1 MADQDNPK
9 DPGAAGVPDDAAKP
23 AEAGAKI
30 EDSPVRTSLRPRF
43 TARLRAYFFAGV
55 LVTAPLAITF
65 WLVWQVISWI
75 DQSIKPLIPAQYNP
89 ETYLPF
95 SVPGIGLVVSIVF
108 LTLVGALTAGFLGK
122 LFVRMSE
129 RILARMP
136 VVRSIYGATK
146 QIFETVLA
154 QSSRAFRDVVLVE
167 YPRRGIWAI
176 GFITGTTEGEVQEL
190 TEDVVVNVFLPTT
203 PNPTSGFLLFLPKSD
218 LIYLSMSV
226 EEGIKMVVSGGIV
239 TPPDRRPIE
248 QRKGRVPSRMVS
260 DITSDRPSRNAAS

>member
-1 MADQDNPK
+1 MADQDDPK
-9 DPGAAGVPDDAAKP
+9 IPGAAGAPGDAAAP
-23 AEAGAKI
+23 AEAAARTG
-30 EDSPVRTSLRPRF
+30 DSAVRTRLRPRF

-75 DQSIKPLIPAQYNP
+75 DRSIKPLIPAKYNP

-95 SVPGIGLVVSIVF
+95 SVPGIGLIVALVF
-108 LTLVGALTAGFLGK
+108 LTLIGAFTAGLVGRLVVRLG
-122 LFVRMSE
+122 E
-129 RILARMP
+129 RILARLP

-239 TPPDRRPIE
+239 TPPDRRPME
-248 QRKGRVPSRMVS
+248 ARRTRVPSRMT
-260 DITSDRPSRNAAS
+260 DAAPIDRSNPTAGS

>member
-1 MADQDNPK
+1 MNDQNDSKVPGSGDVPAQPSDNN
-9 DPGAAGVPDDAAKP
+9 GKP
-23 AEAGAKI
+23 EETA
-30 EDSPVRTSLRPRF
+30 VRTRLRPGLS
-43 TARLRAYFFAGV
+43 ARLRAYFFAGV

-75 DQSIKPLIPAQYNP
+75 DRSIKPLIPVQYNP

-95 SVPGIGLVVSIVF
+95 SVPGIGLVVSVVF
-108 LTLVGALTAGFLGK
+108 LILVGAFAAGFIGRLV
-122 LFVRMSE
+122 VRMSE

-176 GFITGTTEGEVQEL
+176 GFITGATEGEVQEL

-203 PNPTSGFLLFLPKSD
+203 PNPTSGFLLFVPKSD
-218 LIYLSMSV
+218 LVRLNMSV

-239 TPPDRRPIE
+239 TPPDRRPVE
-248 QRKGRVPSRMVS
+248 QRKVRIPSRAATGS
-260 DITSDRPSRNAAS
+260 PTDRPNRSAAS